1 MWVYQQTGTPAHLPE
16 AALLPQPQ
24 KTLPPERSAPE
35 VPSPLQRH
43 NTETRQKTCWL
54 IGSGSA
60 GVLLAFC
67 EKQQPDWLQYYL
79 QSWRGLFAA
88 ADAHTAASLFGTEYL
103 TLAAAATL
111 LFLMGFSALGPVLIF
126 LFTMFYGLG
135 NGTLFVQLLSD
146 TALKRETWLLLL
158 AFLPAA
164 AASAGL
170 CTLGTDSL
178 RVSSQIRVCSF
189 FAAGPDRE
197 IVRPHGF
204 IRQYLLTLTLF
215 VPLCGISAALASIGS
230 RL

>member
-1 MWVYQQTGTPAHLPE
+1 MWVYQQTGTPAHLPEAAQQLPTGE

-54 IGSGSA
+54 LVCAFLIGSGSA
-60 GVLLAFC
+60 GMLLAFC

-88 ADAHTAASLFGTEYL
+88 ADAHTAASLFGMEYL

-146 TALKRETWLLLL
+146 TALKRGNV
-158 AFLPAA
+158 
-164 AASAGL
+164 ASAA
-170 CTLGTDSL
+170 C
-178 RVSSQIRVCSF
+178 
-189 FAAGPDRE
+189 
-197 IVRPHGF
+197 
-204 IRQYLLTLTLF
+204 
-215 VPLCGISAALASIGS
+215 ISACGS
-230 RL
+230 CFCRAVHARHRFSAGEQPDPRLFLFCSRA